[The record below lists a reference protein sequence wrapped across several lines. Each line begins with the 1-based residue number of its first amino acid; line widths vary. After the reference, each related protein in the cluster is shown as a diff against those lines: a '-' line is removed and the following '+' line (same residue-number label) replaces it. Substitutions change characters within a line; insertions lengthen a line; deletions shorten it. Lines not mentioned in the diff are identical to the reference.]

1 MVPALDLSDQW
12 AAAARLAP
20 QLATAVLVLALFFVA
35 GRLAGSAFM
44 RVAARREAAGT
55 YQRFVRG
62 TIVWTVR
69 LVGVALALDILGLER
84 FFAGLLAGGGMT
96 AIVLGFAF
104 REIGEN
110 LLAGLFLAFS
120 RPFRLGDL
128 IRSAELEGTVRNI
141 DLRST
146 HVRSIDGRDIYI
158 PNSQIFNRPLT
169 NYTRDGLRRPAFTF
183 GIDYRD
189 DAEAARLAVAEA
201 VRGVEGVL
209 ADPPVEVAL
218 SALGPSYVELEA
230 TFWISTFDQD
240 TDIVRIRSR
249 AMDATRRVLLAGGF
263 TVSAEVTTPLAMS
276 RQKR

>member
-1 MVPALDLSDQW
+1 
-12 AAAARLAP
+12 
-20 QLATAVLVLALFFVA
+20 
-35 GRLAGSAFM
+35 
-44 RVAARREAAGT
+44 
-55 YQRFVRG
+55 
-62 TIVWTVR
+62 
-69 LVGVALALDILGLER
+69 
-84 FFAGLLAGGGMT
+84 MT

-120 RPFRLGDL
+120 RPFQLGDL
-128 IRSAELEGTVRNI
+128 IRSADLEGTVRNI

-146 HVRSIDGRDIYI
+146 HVRTVDGRDIYI
-158 PNSQIFNRPLT
+158 PNAQIFNRPLT
-169 NYTRDGLRRPAFTF
+169 NYTKDGLRRPAFTF

-189 DAEAARLAVAEA
+189 DAEAARQAALAA

-209 ADPPVEVAL
+209 AEPPVEVAL
-218 SALGPSYVELEA
+218 SALGPNYVELEA

-263 TVSAEVTTPLAMS
+263 TVSSEVTTPLAVS
-276 RQKR
+276 RRKP